1 MPTLG
6 QLEFRRL
13 HFSSPP
19 HNIAFFPSPPPHTRA
34 LYPRRETDMPD
45 VRIRQQIALLA
56 ARMMYE
62 RAESEYYTAKRK
74 AARQLGVEYR
84 FHPGDLPSNAEIR
97 DQIQALANLY
107 EGDARTQ
114 NLRAMRLAALRMMRM
129 LSQFRPRLIGSTL
142 TGHTRKGSD
151 IDLHIFSNTASSVTA
166 ILDELGAPYDI
177 ERKRVVKHNEERIFT
192 HIHVYDR
199 FNFELTMYAADQ
211 AHYVFKSSITGR
223 AIERASIN
231 ELEQFLAQ
239 EYPGIDLDEVT
250 DDVEQRIDRFEIY
263 RMVLAPLEKVNQN
276 PAWHPEGDALY
287 HTLQVFEL
295 ARHHQPYDEEF
306 LLAALLH
313 DVGKAIDPH
322 DHVAAG
328 LDALEGAITMRTQ
341 FLIAHHMDAHQIHA
355 GTIGHRAKLRLEES
369 PDYDDLILLGELDRA
384 GRQIGAQVCTIDEA
398 LNYIRSLEN
407 ESYLG

>member
-1 MPTLG
+1 
-6 QLEFRRL
+6 
-13 HFSSPP
+13 
-19 HNIAFFPSPPPHTRA
+19 
-34 LYPRRETDMPD
+34 
-45 VRIRQQIALLA
+45 
-56 ARMMYE
+56 
-62 RAESEYYTAKRK
+62 
-74 AARQLGVEYR
+74 
-84 FHPGDLPSNAEIR
+84 
-97 DQIQALANLY
+97 
-107 EGDARTQ
+107 
-114 NLRAMRLAALRMMRM
+114 
-129 LSQFRPRLIGSTL
+129 
-142 TGHTRKGSD
+142 
-151 IDLHIFSNTASSVTA
+151 
-166 ILDELGAPYDI
+166 
-177 ERKRVVKHNEERIFT
+177 VVKHNEERIFT

-263 RMVLAPLEKVNQN
+263 RMVLTPLEKVNQN

-328 LDALEGAITMRTQ
+328 LDALEGAITPRTQ
-341 FLIAHHMDAHQIHA
+341 FLVAHHMDAHQIHA

-369 PDYDDLILLGELDRA
+369 PDYDDLILLSELDRA

-398 LNYIRSLEN
+398 LDYIRSLEN
-407 ESYLG
+407 ESYLQ

>member
-1 MPTLG
+1 
-6 QLEFRRL
+6 
-13 HFSSPP
+13 
-19 HNIAFFPSPPPHTRA
+19 
-34 LYPRRETDMPD
+34 MPD

-107 EGDARTQ
+107 EGESRTK
-114 NLRAMRLAALRMMRM
+114 NLREMRLAALRMMRL
-129 LSQFRPRLIGSTL
+129 LSQFRPRLIGATL

-151 IDLHIFSNTASSVTA
+151 IDLHIFSNNVSTVTA
-166 ILDELGAPYDI
+166 ILDDLGCPYDI

-199 FNFELTMYAADQ
+199 FNYELTMYAADQ

-239 EYPGIDLDEVT
+239 EYPGIDLDEVS
-250 DDVEQRIDRFEIY
+250 DSVEQRIDRFEIY
-263 RMVLAPLEKVNQN
+263 RMLLKPLEKVEQN
-276 PAWHPEGDALY
+276 PVWHPEGDALY
-287 HTLQVFEL
+287 HSLQVFEL
-295 ARHHQPYDEEF
+295 ARDRQPYDEEF

-313 DVGKAIDPH
+313 DVGKGIDRG

-328 LDALEGAITMRTQ
+328 LDALEGAITPRVA
-341 FLIAHHMDAHQIHA
+341 FLIENHMHAHAIHD

-369 PDYDDLILLGELDRA
+369 PDYEELILLGELDRA
-384 GRQIGAQVCTIDEA
+384 GRQTGVQVCTIDEA
-398 LNYIRSLEN
+398 LDYIRGIEN
-407 ESYLG
+407 EEYLTM